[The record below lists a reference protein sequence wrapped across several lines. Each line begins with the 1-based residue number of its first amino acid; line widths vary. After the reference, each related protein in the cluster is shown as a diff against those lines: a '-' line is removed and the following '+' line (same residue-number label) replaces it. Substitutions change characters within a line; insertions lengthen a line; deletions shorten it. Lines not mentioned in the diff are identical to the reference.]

1 MGVFPD
7 TTGYAVG
14 FAPFVV
20 GPGTVN
26 GGVTESLSFS
36 SNTITTDSTL
46 GTGQAQYRQFTI
58 DTATYLNSV
67 AWLSGTHGSTANCTL
82 EIAIYSEVGTRLAT
96 TGTITM
102 TVGTLTA
109 IQTASFG
116 AAVTLTTGCY
126 YMAWHNKNSPVPAG
140 GATQV
145 PFRTSAAYTINKHR
159 AMGTFEQYLGNVA
172 LPATATF
179 AAVTSSTGTV
189 GSPCIML
196 MGRA

>member
-46 GTGQAQYRQFTI
+46 GAGFAQYRQFTI

-67 AWLSGTHGSTANCTL
+67 AWLSGTHGSTAACTL

-102 TVGTLTA
+102 TVGTLTQ

-116 AAVTLTTGCY
+116 AAVTLTPGCY
-126 YMAWHNKNSPVPAG
+126 YMAWHNKNSPVPAS

-145 PFRTSAAYTINKHR
+145 PFRTSPAYTINKHR
-159 AMGTFEQYLGNVA
+159 AMGTFEQYVGNVA